1 MVNSTTLPTNTSDWS
16 WRVFTPEFITTR
28 LYDSVEKYL
37 PTSQFLQL
45 WIKTK
50 KGKLNTGLVSGKIRK
65 NAKTQRCLLWI
76 SILFFFWVM
85 KIRILSYVIEYI
97 LMFKIIVNYFRIF
110 EVLVHKNLMQYN
122 NKGFL

>member
-1 MVNSTTLPTNTSDWS
+1 
-16 WRVFTPEFITTR
+16 
-28 LYDSVEKYL
+28 
-37 PTSQFLQL
+37 
-45 WIKTK
+45 
-50 KGKLNTGLVSGKIRK
+50 
-65 NAKTQRCLLWI
+65 
-76 SILFFFWVM
+76 M